1 MTEAI
6 QDNSSKLL
14 SSADENE
21 LYWKIRHYRK
31 YLTKSKQLQIPI
43 QSVQT

>member
-1 MTEAI
+1 MTEVI

-21 LYWKIRHYRK
+21 LYWKIKYYCK
-31 YLTKSKQLQIPI
+31 YLTQSKH
-43 QSVQT
+43 